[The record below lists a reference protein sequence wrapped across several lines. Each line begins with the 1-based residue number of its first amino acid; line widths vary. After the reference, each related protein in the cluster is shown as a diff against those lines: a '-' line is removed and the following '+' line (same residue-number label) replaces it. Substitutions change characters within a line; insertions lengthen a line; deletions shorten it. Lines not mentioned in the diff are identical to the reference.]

1 MRHAGAVLVPP
12 VTAAPSR
19 AGHPDPL
26 GALHSSV
33 LHHAADGRG
42 MPDVASCYRARVD
55 LFTLSWTALRTA
67 ATGLPDA
74 ALARPSGCRGWLVRD
89 LLCHL
94 VMDAQNML
102 ITLSTPAETA
112 PTADALELLDPEPHP
127 ARRHRA

>member
-1 MRHAGAVLVPP
+1 M
-12 VTAAPSR
+12 
-19 AGHPDPL
+19 
-26 GALHSSV
+26 
-33 LHHAADGRG
+33 
-42 MPDVASCYRARVD
+42 D

-112 PTADALELLDPEPHP
+112 PTADAL
-127 ARRHRA
+127 